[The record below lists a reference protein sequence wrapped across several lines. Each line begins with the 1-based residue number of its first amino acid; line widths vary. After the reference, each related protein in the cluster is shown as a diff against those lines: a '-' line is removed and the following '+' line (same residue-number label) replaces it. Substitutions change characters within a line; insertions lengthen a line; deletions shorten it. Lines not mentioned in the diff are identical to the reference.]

1 MKILLADDHHLLRD
15 GLKLLMKRLDDD
27 HDVEIVEA
35 DYFARAFEL
44 AQSIDGLNLIIL
56 DLSMPGMD
64 GLKGLDRMCETC
76 PDVPVVILSGT
87 YDRKLVLDA
96 LQRGAQGYIP
106 KTLGGRAMLSA
117 LQLVLSGEKFVP
129 SIILD
134 DDDQSLLAGQ
144 GDADFPADNPIHHL
158 TRRER
163 DVLAVLVEGHPNK
176 EIARQLGL
184 QEVTV
189 KVHLKGVFRKLG
201 ATNRTQAVRIAHKLG
216 WKS

>member
-15 GLKLLMKRLDDD
+15 GLKLLMKRLDDG
-27 HDVEIVEA
+27 HGVEIVEA
-35 DYFARAFEL
+35 DDFVRALEL
-44 AQSIDGLNLIIL
+44 AQSVDGLDLVIL
-56 DLSMPGMD
+56 DLSMPGMH
-64 GLKGLDRMCETC
+64 GLKGLDRMCEAC

-96 LQRGAQGYIP
+96 LVRGAYGYIP
-106 KTLGGRAMLSA
+106 KTLGGRAILSA

-134 DDDQSLLAGQ
+134 NDEQSPTDPH
-144 GDADFPADNPIHHL
+144 GDGDIPVDNPIHRL

-163 DVLAVLVEGHPNK
+163 DVLAVLAEGHPNK

>member
-15 GLKLLMKRLDDD
+15 GLKLLIKRLDDD
-27 HDVEIVEA
+27 HDVEIAEA
-35 DYFARAFEL
+35 DDFARALEL
-44 AQSIDGLNLIIL
+44 AQSIDGLDLVIL

-96 LQRGAQGYIP
+96 LVRGAHGYIP
-106 KTLGGRAMLSA
+106 KTLGGRSILSA

-134 DDDQSLLAGQ
+134 NNEQSRA
-144 GDADFPADNPIHHL
+144 
-158 TRRER
+158 RRSPLPCR
-163 DVLAVLVEGHPNK
+163 SNA
-176 EIARQLGL
+176 
-184 QEVTV
+184 
-189 KVHLKGVFRKLG
+189 
-201 ATNRTQAVRIAHKLG
+201 
-216 WKS
+216 